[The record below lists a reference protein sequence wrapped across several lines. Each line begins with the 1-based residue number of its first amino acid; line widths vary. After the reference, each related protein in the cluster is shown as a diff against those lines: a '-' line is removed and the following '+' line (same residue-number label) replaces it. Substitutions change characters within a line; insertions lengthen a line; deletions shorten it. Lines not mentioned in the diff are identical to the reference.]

1 MGQAFACR
9 TTPCAHALEFFGDA
23 RLDLFA
29 YRAVAAPASGHGD
42 SASTPG
48 TWTVAGMARDLAA
61 MVNARRPA
69 RVVLVGHSMGGR
81 VALEIQR
88 RAPQRLAGLA
98 LLDTG
103 FRGRAAGEAGQRER
117 ENRHALLAKARQD
130 GMRAM
135 GGTWLQGMVHPE
147 RLDDETLVEAI
158 LAMIER
164 KDPDTFAAQIDA
176 LLARPDATE
185 QLAGIACPT
194 LLLCGRQ
201 DAWSPLE
208 RHEEMAGLIPGSRL
222 EVIEEAGHMSPMER
236 PAAVARALDHWRNH
250 A

>member
-1 MGQAFACR
+1 MTSVPLLLLPGLLCDDAVWIDVRERLVAP
-9 TTPCAHALEFFGDA
+9 TLPTPD
-23 RLDLFA
+23 
-29 YRAVAAPASGHGD
+29 Y
-42 SASTPG
+42 
-48 TWTVAGMARDLAA
+48 GMADSIDA
-61 MVNARRPA
+61 MADVALQGAPERFIA
-69 RVVLVGHSMGGR
+69 VGHSMGGR

-98 LLDTG
+98 LMDTG
-103 FRGRAAGEAGQRER
+103 FRGRAAGEAGERER
-117 ENRHALLAKARQD
+117 DNRHALLAKARQE

-147 RLDDETLVEAI
+147 RLGDDALIDAI

-164 KDPDTFAAQIDA
+164 KDPDTFTAQIDA
-176 LLARPDATE
+176 LLARPDATA

-208 RHEEMAGLIPGSRL
+208 RHEEMVGLIPGSRL

-236 PAAVARALDHWRNH
+236 PAAVARALDHWRNSL
-250 A
+250 

>member
-1 MGQAFACR
+1 MTSVPLLLLPGLLCD
-9 TTPCAHALEFFGDA
+9 DA
-23 RLDLFA
+23 VWTEMREHL
-29 YRAVAAPASGHGD
+29 AAPTLP
-42 SASTPG
+42 TPDY
-48 TWTVAGMARDLAA
+48 GMADSIDA
-61 MVNARRPA
+61 MADIALQGAPDRFIA
-69 RVVLVGHSMGGR
+69 VGHSMGGR

-88 RAPQRLAGLA
+88 RAPQRLAGLT

-103 FRGRAAGEAGQRER
+103 FRGRAEGDAGERER
-117 ENRHALLAKARQD
+117 ENRHALLNKARQE

-135 GGTWLQGMVHPE
+135 GDTWLQGMVHPE
-147 RLDDETLVEAI
+147 RLDDEALVGAI

-201 DAWSPLE
+201 DGWSPLE
-208 RHEEMAGLIPGSRL
+208 RHEEMERLIPGSRL

-236 PAAVARALDHWRNH
+236 PAAVARALDHWSNH

>member
-1 MGQAFACR
+1 M
-9 TTPCAHALEFFGDA
+9 T
-23 RLDLFA
+23 
-29 YRAVAAPASGHGD
+29 
-42 SASTPG
+42 STPLLLLPG
-48 TWTVAGMARDLAA
+48 LLCDDAVWADMRDRLTAPTLPTPDYGMADSIGA
-61 MVNARRPA
+61 MADVALQGAPERFIA
-69 RVVLVGHSMGGR
+69 VGHSMGGR

-88 RAPQRLAGLA
+88 RAPQRVAGLA

-103 FRGRAAGEAGQRER
+103 FRGRAAGEPGERER
-117 ENRHALLAKARQD
+117 DNRHALLARARQE

-135 GGTWLQGMVHPE
+135 GATWLQGMVPPE
-147 RLDDETLVEAI
+147 RLDDEALVGAI

-176 LLARPDATE
+176 LLARPDATG

-222 EVIEEAGHMSPMER
+222 EIIEEAGHMSPMER
-236 PAAVARALDHWRNH
+236 PAAVARALDDWRNH

>member
-1 MGQAFACR
+1 MPWP
-9 TTPCAHALEFFGDA
+9 TLPCKTRPSDSSRWVIPWAAASPSRSSDAH
-23 RLDLFA
+23 RSVS
-29 YRAVAAPASGHGD
+29 RAWRCWIPAS
-42 SASTPG
+42 A
-48 TWTVAGMARDLAA
+48 
-61 MVNARRPA
+61 
-69 RVVLVGHSMGGR
+69 VGS
-81 VALEIQR
+81 
-88 RAPQRLAGLA
+88 
-98 LLDTG
+98 
-103 FRGRAAGEAGQRER
+103 AGEAGQRER

>member
-1 MGQAFACR
+1 MTSVPLLPLPGLLCDDAVWTEVREHLVAP
-9 TTPCAHALEFFGDA
+9 TLPTPD
-23 RLDLFA
+23 
-29 YRAVAAPASGHGD
+29 Y
-42 SASTPG
+42 
-48 TWTVAGMARDLAA
+48 GMADSIGA
-61 MVNARRPA
+61 MADIALQDAPERFIA
-69 RVVLVGHSMGGR
+69 VGHSMGGR